1 MKSKIYNLQDLET
14 SINALHKKASDIND
28 LIKKNSISLKN
39 DSKAKKQVESSSTK
53 LNLTSIN
60 KSSKEEDYMEI
71 TEIKKLENKLK
82 EELFELKNKQR
93 TLSIILFITILVF
106 LSLIILTVELNFIK

>member
-60 KSSKEEDYMEI
+60 KSSNKEDYMEI
-71 TEIKKLENKLK
+71 TEIKKIENKLK

>member
-1 MKSKIYNLQDLET
+1 MKSKINNLQDLET

-39 DSKAKKQVESSSTK
+39 DRKAKKQVESSPPK
-53 LNLTSIN
+53 LNLTSID
-60 KSSKEEDYMEI
+60 KISKEEDYIEI

-93 TLSIILFITILVF
+93 TLSVMLFITILVF
-106 LSLIILTVELNFIK
+106 LFLIILTIELNFI

>member
-1 MKSKIYNLQDLET
+1 MKSKINNLQDLET

-39 DSKAKKQVESSSTK
+39 DRKAKKHVESSPAK
-53 LNLTSIN
+53 LDLTSIN
-60 KSSKEEDYMEI
+60 KSSKEEDYIEI

-93 TLSIILFITILVF
+93 TLSVMLFITIFVF
-106 LSLIILTVELNFIK
+106 LSLIILTIELNFI

>member
-1 MKSKIYNLQDLET
+1 MKSKINNLQDLET
-14 SINALHKKASDIND
+14 SINALRKKASDIND

-39 DSKAKKQVESSSTK
+39 DRKAKKHVESSPAK

-60 KSSKEEDYMEI
+60 KSSKEEDYIEI

-93 TLSIILFITILVF
+93 TLSVMLFITILVF
-106 LSLIILTVELNFIK
+106 LFLIILTIELNFI

>member
-28 LIKKNSISLKN
+28 LIKKNSIFLKN
-39 DSKAKKQVESSSTK
+39 DSKAEKQVESSSTK

-60 KSSKEEDYMEI
+60 KSSKKEDYMEI

-82 EELFELKNKQR
+82 EELFELKKKQK
-93 TLSIILFITILVF
+93 TLSIILFVTILIF
-106 LSLIILTVELNFIK
+106 LSLIILTIELNFI

>member
-60 KSSKEEDYMEI
+60 KSSNKEDYMEI
-71 TEIKKLENKLK
+71 TEIKKIENKLK

-93 TLSIILFITILVF
+93 TLSIILFITILIF
-106 LSLIILTVELNFIK
+106 LSLIILTIELNFI

>member
-1 MKSKIYNLQDLET
+1 MKSKINNLRDLET

-60 KSSKEEDYMEI
+60 KSSNKEDYMEI

>member
-1 MKSKIYNLQDLET
+1 MKSKINNLQDLET

-93 TLSIILFITILVF
+93 TLSVMLFITILVF
-106 LSLIILTVELNFIK
+106 LSLIILTIELNFI

>member
-1 MKSKIYNLQDLET
+1 MKSKINNLQDLKT

-28 LIKKNSISLKN
+28 LIKKNSISLKS
-39 DSKAKKQVESSSTK
+39 DSKAKKQVESSPTK
-53 LNLTSIN
+53 LNLTSID
-60 KSSKEEDYMEI
+60 KISKEEDYIEI

-93 TLSIILFITILVF
+93 TLSVMLFITILVF
-106 LSLIILTVELNFIK
+106 LSLIILTIELNFI

>member
-1 MKSKIYNLQDLET
+1 MKSKINNLRDLET

-28 LIKKNSISLKN
+28 LIKKNSIFLKN
-39 DSKAKKQVESSSTK
+39 DSKAEKQVESSSTK

-82 EELFELKNKQR
+82 EELFELKKKQK
-93 TLSIILFITILVF
+93 TLSIILFVTILIF
-106 LSLIILTVELNFIK
+106 LSLIILTIELNFI

>member
-1 MKSKIYNLQDLET
+1 MKSKINNLRDLET

-28 LIKKNSISLKN
+28 LIKKNSIFLKN
-39 DSKAKKQVESSSTK
+39 DSKAEKQVESSSTK

-60 KSSKEEDYMEI
+60 KSSKKEDYMEI

-93 TLSIILFITILVF
+93 TLSVMLFITILVF
-106 LSLIILTVELNFIK
+106 LSLIILTIELNFI

>member
-1 MKSKIYNLQDLET
+1 MKSKINNLEDLET

-39 DSKAKKQVESSSTK
+39 DRKAKKQVESSPTK
-53 LNLTSIN
+53 LNLTSID
-60 KSSKEEDYMEI
+60 KISKEEDYIEI

-93 TLSIILFITILVF
+93 TLSVMLFITILVF
-106 LSLIILTVELNFIK
+106 LSLIILTIELNFI

>member
-28 LIKKNSISLKN
+28 LIKKNNISLKN
-39 DSKAKKQVESSSTK
+39 DGNAKKQVESSPTK

-60 KSSKEEDYMEI
+60 KGSKEEDYIEI

-93 TLSIILFITILVF
+93 TLSVMLFITILVF
-106 LSLIILTVELNFIK
+106 LSLIILTIELNFI

>member
-1 MKSKIYNLQDLET
+1 MKSKINNLRDLET

-93 TLSIILFITILVF
+93 TLSVMLFITILVF
-106 LSLIILTVELNFIK
+106 LSLIILTIELNFI

>member
-1 MKSKIYNLQDLET
+1 MKSKINNLQDLET

-39 DSKAKKQVESSSTK
+39 DRKEKKQVESSPTK
-53 LNLTSIN
+53 LNLTSID
-60 KSSKEEDYMEI
+60 KISKEEDYIEI

-93 TLSIILFITILVF
+93 TLGVMLFITILVF
-106 LSLIILTVELNFIK
+106 LSLIILTIELNFI

>member
-1 MKSKIYNLQDLET
+1 MKSKINNLQDLET

-28 LIKKNSISLKN
+28 LIKKNSISLKS
-39 DSKAKKQVESSSTK
+39 DRKAKKHVESSPAK

-60 KSSKEEDYMEI
+60 KSSKEEDYIEI

-93 TLSIILFITILVF
+93 TLSVILFITILVF
-106 LSLIILTVELNFIK
+106 LSLIILTIELNFI

>member
-1 MKSKIYNLQDLET
+1 MKSKINNLQDLET

-60 KSSKEEDYMEI
+60 KSSKEEDYIEI

-93 TLSIILFITILVF
+93 TLSVMLFITILVF
-106 LSLIILTVELNFIK
+106 LSLIILTIELNFI

>member
-1 MKSKIYNLQDLET
+1 MKSKINNLQDLET

-60 KSSKEEDYMEI
+60 KSSNKEDYMEI

-93 TLSIILFITILVF
+93 TLSVMLFITILVF
-106 LSLIILTVELNFIK
+106 LSLIILTIELNFI